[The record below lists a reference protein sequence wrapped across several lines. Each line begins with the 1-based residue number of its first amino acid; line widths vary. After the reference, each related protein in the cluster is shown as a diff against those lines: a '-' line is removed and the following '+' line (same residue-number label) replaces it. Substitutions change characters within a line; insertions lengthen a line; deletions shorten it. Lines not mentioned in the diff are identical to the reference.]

1 MATFDKEQL
10 LIPVGKKNPLVECGP
25 DHSPYSGRKSNKTSM
40 LPHPE
45 EYCPRSPP
53 AAMLWRAA
61 VKVVGVGWAQIAA
74 TFDLKV
80 ASPLLVLRDAWQS
93 GPALI

>member
-1 MATFDKEQL
+1 
-10 LIPVGKKNPLVECGP
+10 
-25 DHSPYSGRKSNKTSM
+25 M

-45 EYCPRSPP
+45 ECSPRSPP

-61 VKVVGVGWAQIAA
+61 VKVVVVVGAGVGWAQIAA